1 MIAVVY
7 DVKSPIAAKAADEL
21 EGKGW
26 KVIRKSYG
34 EVGGA
39 METECESADLLVIH
53 ADVSGAPADENVDVV
68 GKFATDRIYDIH
80 KLIQCYVP
88 LLYKGDLKRIALISE
103 RESSVRL
110 CREKT
115 DYARHMLLAGINM
128 KFKMLFNKYR
138 QEGFTI
144 RCFALSSEEAK
155 EGSWGVGEGISPVEY
170 ILLDFSNTPED
181 VPMHSEENNFV
192 MRNKWFEE
200 VEW

>member
-7 DVKSPIAAKAADEL
+7 DVKSPIAAKVADEL

-26 KVIRKSYG
+26 KVIRKAYG
-34 EVGGA
+34 EVDVA
-39 METECESADLLVIH
+39 MDKGCESADLLVIH
-53 ADVSGAPADENVDVV
+53 ADVCDAPSDENADIV
-68 GKFATDRIYDIH
+68 GAFMTDRIYDIH
-80 KLIQCYVP
+80 KLVQGYVP

-115 DYARHMLLAGINM
+115 GYARHMLLAGINM

-144 RCFALSSEEAK
+144 RCFALASEEAK
-155 EGSWGVGEGISPVEY
+155 AGEWNAGEGISPVEY
-170 ILLDFSNTPED
+170 MLLDFSNTPED